1 MNELS
6 NAPGKLSP
14 QGALMALM
22 ADDPDLIT
30 VLLLLPAAIVAGAL
44 FGVMWQNVL
53 HNISRRSQASPSSP
67 EKIRAR
73 HGRRRDEFCAINT
86 GA

>member
-30 VLLLLPAAIVAGAL
+30 VLLLLPAAIAAGTL
-44 FGVMWQNVL
+44 FGVIWQNVS
-53 HNISRRSQASPSSP
+53 HNISRRW
-67 EKIRAR
+67 
-73 HGRRRDEFCAINT
+73 GR
-86 GA
+86 

>member
-30 VLLLLPAAIVAGAL
+30 VLLLPAAIAAGAV
-44 FGVMWQNVL
+44 FGVIWQNLL
-53 HNISRRSQASPSSP
+53 HNISRR
-67 EKIRAR
+67 
-73 HGRRRDEFCAINT
+73 
-86 GA
+86 